1 MNLEDPGTRR
11 GPQGALA
18 RAQRWAAGKTTFADS
33 LFVAA
38 MLVPA
43 GTHVY
48 IHSGAK
54 AIAAWSLLFGMF
66 LPLVLRRRYPCTVFA
81 IVALCGL
88 IQYLTALLIPLV
100 DVSLL
105 IALYSVAAHAAKRFI
120 LAAVAV
126 MELGAALAATATW
139 AHESGEPRIFIF
151 LSGMVTAATVL
162 GINTRTRRAYLA
174 SLEERA
180 RRLEVERDQQAQ
192 ISAAAERA
200 LIAREVHDVVTHS
213 LSVMVALTDGASY
226 AVHTAPDRA
235 AEAVARASEVGRQAI
250 TDMQRVLG
258 ALRGSAPGTTAELH
272 PQPGLAQ
279 LDALLSEVRVAG
291 LPVELVVRGVRPE
304 LSSGVELA
312 VFRVVQEA
320 LNNARKHGGPGV
332 SARVTVSYGEE
343 AVEVTVT
350 DDGVAVAAVAAAD
363 AASVLDG
370 GHGIAGMRER
380 VAAFGGRLET
390 GPRAT
395 GRGWQVH
402 AWVPI
407 GVGVGTSA
415 GAGADVCAAAA
426 PARLVDADAQPSDPR
441 AMTLAQ
447 LADGIGT
454 GTGHARPPEPSA
466 ATPARLADSTG
477 AATRPAPPP
486 HPVSPPVSPLA
497 ESRPA

>member
-1 MNLEDPGTRR
+1 MSPAGAVPDDLGARR
-11 GPQGALA
+11 GLQAAVA
-18 RAQRWAAGKTTFADS
+18 RAQRWAADKSTVVDA

-48 IHSGAK
+48 IHSGVRAV
-54 AIAAWSLLFGMF
+54 AAWSLLLGMF
-66 LPLVLRRRYPCTVFA
+66 LPLVVRRRYPVAAFA
-81 IVALCGL
+81 VVALCGL
-88 IQYLTALLIPLV
+88 VQWLTALLIPLV

-105 IALYSVAAHAAKRFI
+105 IALYSVAAHAATRYT

-126 MELGAALAATATW
+126 MELGGGMAATAHW
-139 AHESGEPRIFIF
+139 ARESGAMRVFIF

-180 RRLEVERDQQAQ
+180 RRLEFERDQQAQ
-192 ISAAAERA
+192 IAAATERA
-200 LIAREVHDVVTHS
+200 SIAREVHDVVTHS

-258 ALRGSAPGTTAELH
+258 VLRGSTAGTMAELH

-291 LPVELVVRGVRPE
+291 LPVELVVGGAPPD

-320 LNNARKHGGPGV
+320 LNNTRKHAEPGV
-332 SARVTVSYGEE
+332 SARVLLSYSEE
-343 AVEVTVT
+343 AVDVTVV
-350 DDGVAVAAVAAAD
+350 DDGVPAVS
-363 AASVLDG
+363 ASGRDEGG
-370 GHGIAGMRER
+370 GHGLAGMRER
-380 VAAFGGRLET
+380 VAAFGGELET
-390 GPRAT
+390 GPRTGIRGWRVHARVPVAAT
-395 GRGWQVH
+395 GATATEPTGDGAIATAPTTH
-402 AWVPI
+402 GATMTVP
-407 GVGVGTSA
+407 T
-415 GAGADVCAAAA
+415 A
-426 PARLVDADAQPSDPR
+426 PAPTAHEAIATAPT
-441 AMTLAQ
+441 A
-447 LADGIGT
+447 
-454 GTGHARPPEPSA
+454 HEP
-466 ATPARLADSTG
+466 T
-477 AATRPAPPP
+477 ATR
-486 HPVSPPVSPLA
+486 L
-497 ESRPA
+497 SRAGDAA

>member
-1 MNLEDPGTRR
+1 MSLRAVLVEDPGSRR
-11 GPQGALA
+11 GLHGALA
-18 RAQRWAAGKTTFADS
+18 RAQRWAAGRTTVVDA

-38 MLVPA
+38 MFVPA

-48 IHSGAK
+48 VHSGAL
-54 AIAAWSLLFGMF
+54 AIAAWALLFGMF
-66 LPLVLRRRYPCTVFA
+66 LPLILRRRYPVAVFA
-81 IVALCGL
+81 VVALCGL
-88 IQYLTALLIPLV
+88 VQYLTALLIPLV

-105 IALYSVAAHAAKRFI
+105 IALYSVAAHAVVRSTLAT

-126 MELGAALAATATW
+126 MELGAALAATASW
-139 AHESGEPRIFIF
+139 AQGAGAMRIFIF

-180 RRLEVERDQQAQ
+180 RRLEFERDQQAQ

-200 LIAREVHDVVTHS
+200 SIAREVHDVVTHS

-226 AVHTAPDRA
+226 AVHTAPHQA
-235 AEAVARASEVGRQAI
+235 GEAMARASEVGRQAI

-258 ALRGSAPGTTAELH
+258 VLRGSASSTMAELH

-291 LPVELVVRGVRPE
+291 LPVELVVSGSRPE

-312 VFRVVQEA
+312 VYRVVQEA
-320 LNNARKHGGPGV
+320 LNNTRKHAGSGV
-332 SARVTVSYGEE
+332 SARVTLSYGEG
-343 AVEVTVT
+343 AVEVTVA
-350 DDGVAVAAVAAAD
+350 DDGVAVAGAGAGGPAGVGGPAGAGVGAAD
-363 AASVLDG
+363 GPGG

-395 GRGWQVH
+395 GRGWRVH
-402 AWVPI
+402 AWVPVTE
-407 GVGVGTSA
+407 GS
-415 GAGADVCAAAA
+415 
-426 PARLVDADAQPSDPR
+426 PA
-441 AMTLAQ
+441 
-447 LADGIGT
+447 
-454 GTGHARPPEPSA
+454 
-466 ATPARLADSTG
+466 
-477 AATRPAPPP
+477 
-486 HPVSPPVSPLA
+486 
-497 ESRPA
+497 